1 MPLLCVFLY
10 ASHSGEKFEK
20 VHLREACEWHFLAII
35 IQKYYYLLH
44 NFLPIFRLHSR
55 LICKCMGRT
64 KLHFLRSYGITST
77 VTFAQRFHIW
87 FGKKMNKNPRKVILK
102 VQFLG
107 KRDQKIFSK
116 LTIHSIIPR
125 KKVYHYC
132 NRSTYREVYA
142 FR

>member
-87 FGKKMNKNPRKVILK
+87 FGKKNEWKSKKSNFKSA
-102 VQFLG
+102 
-107 KRDQKIFSK
+107 IFREERSK
-116 LTIHSIIPR
+116 DIFEIDNTFYHS
-125 KKVYHYC
+125 KKK
-132 NRSTYREVYA
+132 SLPLL
-142 FR
+142 

>member
-1 MPLLCVFLY
+1 MGSRQL
-10 ASHSGEKFEK
+10 SHSLKDF
-20 VHLREACEWHFLAII
+20 
-35 IQKYYYLLH
+35 
-44 NFLPIFRLHSR
+44 IFDLE
-55 LICKCMGRT
+55 
-64 KLHFLRSYGITST
+64 
-77 VTFAQRFHIW
+77 
-87 FGKKMNKNPRKVILK
+87 KKMNENPRKVILK